1 MKKTKLATIVL
12 VIAVMVSSLVACGS
26 SSEEPETTDSVSTEA
41 PLTAETAPSTDNE
54 GDSAAPAV
62 TEAPAPTEATAP
74 TEAPA
79 AQTVTPSIDFEDG
92 LFAFAAVDTGR
103 GGADNSILEVV
114 DYNGSKA
121 LKATNVDGKNMFV
134 AFNLSALLG
143 DKLADVKEIRVDL
156 GTENADKFAASSGRL
171 YCMTGEDNKEVKAN
185 EWSVY
190 IETANPKTAKFDVSG
205 KGFIAGGEN
214 YVVLSKETDNSK
226 TTPSNLLIDN
236 IAFLDENG
244 ATIAADTS
252 AEFGN
257 PAGFAAVNDRS
268 NLFALTKTVDWEGY
282 AVSAGAWAQAGVPF
296 TDKVLEALVP
306 GSVIEIEYTSETGN
320 MWIVMNESAAGWMRV
335 GVGDAD
341 GSGQQYAYVNGK
353 KNIAQVTFEQIAAQ
367 CGDDVSTWGSQI
379 QCESDGAWA
388 VTSVKVGQKAPAYA
402 ITHAVDFEGFQVS
415 AGAWA
420 QAGIPM
426 TDAVIAA
433 LVPGSVVEIS
443 YKSETG
449 NMWIVMNEA
458 QAGWMRVGVGD
469 ADGSGQ
475 GYAVCD
481 GSKAYVT
488 YEDLAQYCGEDV
500 STWGSTMQCES
511 DGEWEVY
518 GIRVGKGDS
527 FAATNSHID
536 LGAVVSA
543 GAWAQAGVDLTEDQI
558 AALVPGSVI
567 DAEYTSETGELWL
580 VFPAAEQGW
589 TRVGVGDYDG
599 SGQGYS
605 KFDGRHCQVTFEDIA
620 EILGDDTSKWGTM
633 IQFEASSEWSVTS
646 ASIGF
651 VK

>member
-41 PLTAETAPSTDNE
+41 PLTTETAPSTDNE

-62 TEAPAPTEATAP
+62 TEAPAATETP
-74 TEAPA
+74 APA
-79 AQTVTPSIDFEDG
+79 VTPEPAVTPSIDFEDG
-92 LFAFAAVDTGR
+92 NFAFAAVDTGR

-190 IETANPKTAKFDVSG
+190 IESANPKTAKFDVSG
-205 KGFIAGGEN
+205 KGFISGGEN

-244 ATIAADTS
+244 ATIAVDTS

-268 NLFALTKTVDWEGY
+268 NLFAMTKTVDWEGY
-282 AVSAGAWAQAGVPF
+282 SVSAGAWAQAGVPF

-320 MWIVMNESAAGWMRV
+320 MWVVMNESAAGWMRV

-353 KNIAQVTFEQIAAQ
+353 KNIAQITFEQIAAL
-367 CGDDVSTWGSQI
+367 CGDDVSTWGSQM

-388 VTSVKVGQKAPAYA
+388 VTSVKVGQKAPSYA
-402 ITHAVDFEGFQVS
+402 LTHAVEFEGYQAS

-488 YEDLAQYCGEDV
+488 YEDLATYCGEDV

-511 DGEWEVY
+511 DGAWEVY

-536 LGAVVSA
+536 LGAAVSA

-580 VFPAAEQGW
+580 VFPAAERGW

-633 IQFEASSEWSVTS
+633 IQFEATSEWAVTS

>member
-1 MKKTKLATIVL
+1 M
-12 VIAVMVSSLVACGS
+12 S
-26 SSEEPETTDSVSTEA
+26 
-41 PLTAETAPSTDNE
+41 
-54 GDSAAPAV
+54 
-62 TEAPAPTEATAP
+62 
-74 TEAPA
+74 
-79 AQTVTPSIDFEDG
+79 
-92 LFAFAAVDTGR
+92 
-103 GGADNSILEVV
+103 GA
-114 DYNGSKA
+114 
-121 LKATNVDGKNMFV
+121 
-134 AFNLSALLG
+134 
-143 DKLADVKEIRVDL
+143 
-156 GTENADKFAASSGRL
+156 
-171 YCMTGEDNKEVKAN
+171 
-185 EWSVY
+185 
-190 IETANPKTAKFDVSG
+190 
-205 KGFIAGGEN
+205 GFIGNGEN
-214 YVVLSKETDNSK
+214 YIVLSKETDNSK

-236 IAFLDENG
+236 IAFLDANG
-244 ATIAADTS
+244 ATIEADTS

-268 NLFALTKTVDWEGY
+268 NLFALTKVVDWEGY

-306 GSVIEIEYTSETGN
+306 GSVIEIEYTSDSGN

-341 GSGQQYAYVNGK
+341 GSGQQYAYLNGK
-353 KNIAQVTFEQIAAQ
+353 KNTAQITFEQIAAL
-367 CGDDVSTWGSQI
+367 CGDDITAWGSQI
-379 QCESDGAWA
+379 QCESDSDWA

-402 ITHAVDFEGFQVS
+402 ITHAVNFEGYQVS
-415 AGAWA
+415 GGAWS

-426 TDAVIAA
+426 TEEIIGA
-433 LVPGSVVEIS
+433 LTPGSVVEIS
-443 YKSETG
+443 YKSDTG

-481 GSKAYVT
+481 GSTAYVT
-488 YEDLAQYCGEDV
+488 YEDLAAYCGEDV

-527 FAATNSHID
+527 FTAVNSHID
-536 LGAVVSA
+536 LGASVSA

-580 VFPAAEQGW
+580 VFPAAAQGW

-633 IQFEASSEWSVTS
+633 IQFEASSAWSVTS